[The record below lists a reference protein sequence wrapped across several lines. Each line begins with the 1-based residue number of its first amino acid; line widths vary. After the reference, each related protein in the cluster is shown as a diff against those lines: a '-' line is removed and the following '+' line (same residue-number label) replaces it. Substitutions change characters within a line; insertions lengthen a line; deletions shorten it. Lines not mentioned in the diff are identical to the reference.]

1 MRTGKVFGVVIAFL
15 IAIGAGCSPPAPK
28 GSGTE
33 EGKGAPAA
41 SGGTAAAPARSET
54 PGYEEY
60 VVTLL
65 PAVPTSADSV
75 RATLRS
81 SASHREETAASWK
94 WFVNG
99 SKRRI
104 ETDTMAAGAAK
115 KGDEIQVEAT
125 VARPGGT
132 VAVRSR
138 NVRVANAPPRVTGAE
153 LSNLSPGK
161 GETLVATASAQDPDG
176 DAIRLIF
183 RWRINGKVVQD
194 GENPELR
201 LSTAKKGDEV
211 YCEVVPKDGEATGP
225 TLATSI
231 VTVRNSPP
239 IVRSTPPS
247 GAGPGGVFSYRLIAE
262 DPDGD
267 LLVFAMTEGPKGAS
281 FEAGT
286 FRWAPPAGFQG
297 TARVV
302 LRVSDGAGGEARQE
316 FLLRVETP

>member
-1 MRTGKVFGVVIAFL
+1 MANRKGFSLVIVFL
-15 IAIGAGCSPPAPK
+15 IMTWAGCSPPAPK
-28 GSGTE
+28 DIGTVSDKGTPAGSE
-33 EGKGAPAA
+33 
-41 SGGTAAAPARSET
+41 GTAVFPTRGEPSGSEI
-54 PGYEEY
+54 Y

-65 PAVPTSADSV
+65 PAAPTSVDTV
-75 RATLRS
+75 RAALRS
-81 SASHREETAASWK
+81 AASHREGAVASWK

-99 SKRRI
+99 FERRI
-104 ETDTMAAGAAK
+104 SSDTMAAGTAK
-115 KGDEIQVEAT
+115 KGNEIQVEAT
-125 VARPGGT
+125 VASSGGT

-161 GETLVATASAQDPDG
+161 GETLVATASVEDADS
-176 DAIRLIF
+176 DAIRLTF
-183 RWRINGKVVQD
+183 RWRINGKVVQE

-201 LSTAKKGDEV
+201 LSTAKMSDEV
-211 YCEVVPKDGEATGP
+211 FCEVIPNDGEATGP
-225 TLATSI
+225 ALATPI

-247 GAGPGGVFSYRLIAE
+247 GAGPDGAFTYRLLVE

-267 LLVFAMTEGPKGAS
+267 PLAFAMAQGPMGAS

-286 FRWAPPAGFQG
+286 FHWSPPAEFNG
-297 TARVV
+297 TTRVV

-316 FLLRVETP
+316 FVLQAGTP

>member
-1 MRTGKVFGVVIAFL
+1 MGNRKCFCLVNVFL
-15 IAIGAGCSPPAPK
+15 IMFGAGCSPPAPK
-28 GSGTE
+28 DIGSVEDKGT
-33 EGKGAPAA
+33 PAG
-41 SGGTAAAPARSET
+41 SGGTAASLTSGEPS
-54 PGYEEY
+54 GSEEY
-60 VVTLL
+60 IVTLS
-65 PAVPTSADSV
+65 PAAPTSADSV

-81 SASHREETAASWK
+81 AASHREGTVASWK

-99 SKRRI
+99 FERRI
-104 ETDTMAAGAAK
+104 SSDTMAAGSAK

-125 VARPGGT
+125 VARPGVA

-153 LSNLSPGK
+153 LSNISPGK
-161 GETLVATASAQDPDG
+161 GETLVATASAEDTEG
-176 DAIRLIF
+176 DAIRLTF
-183 RWRINGKVVQD
+183 RWRINGKVVQE

-201 LSTAKKGDEV
+201 LSTAKMSDEV
-211 YCEVVPKDGEATGP
+211 YCEVIPNDGEATGP
-225 TLATSI
+225 TLATPI

-247 GAGPGGVFSYRLIAE
+247 GAGPDGVFSYRLLAE

-267 LLVFAMTEGPKGAS
+267 PLAFAMAQGPMGAS

-286 FRWAPPAGFQG
+286 FHWSPPAEFNG
-297 TARVV
+297 TTRVV

-316 FLLRVETP
+316 FVLQAGTP